1 MLAVDRLGE
10 EEAEI
15 IKFKQ
20 EVERRKLL
28 TVREIELQ
36 SLVLILGFDLVLSN
50 KRIPYIKVG

>member
-1 MLAVDRLGE
+1 VDRLGE

-28 TVREIELQ
+28 AVREIEL
-36 SLVLILGFDLVLSN
+36 
-50 KRIPYIKVG
+50 